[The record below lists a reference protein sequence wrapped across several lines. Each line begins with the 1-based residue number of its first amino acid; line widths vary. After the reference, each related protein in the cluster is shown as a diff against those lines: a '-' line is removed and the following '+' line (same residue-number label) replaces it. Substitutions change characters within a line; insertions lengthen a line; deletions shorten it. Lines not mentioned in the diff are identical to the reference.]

1 MIKAIIFDLDGLLV
15 DTEIISFKVYQQ
27 LLKAFNIRFS
37 KEEYSKY
44 YSGKTELNNIKQLTE
59 SYHLDWT
66 IDQGIKEVLD
76 LEQIYLSEGVLLK
89 PGAKELLSFL
99 KNHNYKIAL
108 ATSSLKERALNI
120 LDTHKLLHYF
130 DVLVFSEDIAKSKS
144 NPEIFLKALNKLD
157 ISNQETIILEDSENG
172 ILAANKAHIPVIC
185 IPDMKI
191 PANDYLDNALAV
203 YRSLNDV
210 KEYLIE
216 VQNNTPTLYTER
228 LILRKFNTKDMQA
241 IFEIFQDKIVNEFL
255 PWFPLKNI
263 EEAKKFYQERYQTI
277 YDQNQGYAYA
287 ICLKEDDIP
296 IGYINIDMNDAHD
309 LGYGLKHDFWY
320 KGIITEASFALI
332 KQAKK
337 DHIPFITATHD
348 INNYR
353 SGNVMKKIGM
363 KYCYSYEESWQP
375 KNKPITF
382 RMYQLNLD
390 EYDNRI
396 YKQYWNTYKTHF
408 IEEI

>member
-15 DTEIISFKVYQQ
+15 DTEIIFFKVYQQ

-130 DVLVFSEDIAKSKS
+130 DVLVFSEDITKSKS

-191 PANDYLDNALAV
+191 PANDYLDNALVV

-210 KEYLIE
+210 KEYLIG
-216 VQNNTPTLYTER
+216 VQNNTPHTLHR
-228 LILRKFNTKDMQA
+228 
-241 IFEIFQDKIVNEFL
+241 
-255 PWFPLKNI
+255 
-263 EEAKKFYQERYQTI
+263 TI
-277 YDQNQGYAYA
+277 N
-287 ICLKEDDIP
+287 
-296 IGYINIDMNDAHD
+296 
-309 LGYGLKHDFWY
+309 F
-320 KGIITEASFALI
+320 
-332 KQAKK
+332 
-337 DHIPFITATHD
+337 
-348 INNYR
+348 
-353 SGNVMKKIGM
+353 KKI
-363 KYCYSYEESWQP
+363 
-375 KNKPITF
+375 
-382 RMYQLNLD
+382 
-390 EYDNRI
+390 
-396 YKQYWNTYKTHF
+396 
-408 IEEI
+408 

>member
-210 KEYLIE
+210 KEYLIG

-255 PWFPLKNI
+255 PWFPLKTL
-263 EEAKKFYQERYQTI
+263 KK
-277 YDQNQGYAYA
+277 
-287 ICLKEDDIP
+287 LKSSI
-296 IGYINIDMNDAHD
+296 
-309 LGYGLKHDFWY
+309 
-320 KGIITEASFALI
+320 
-332 KQAKK
+332 KK
-337 DHIPFITATHD
+337 DIKLYMIKTK
-348 INNYR
+348 
-353 SGNVMKKIGM
+353 VMPM
-363 KYCYSYEESWQP
+363 QSV
-375 KNKPITF
+375 
-382 RMYQLNLD
+382 
-390 EYDNRI
+390 
-396 YKQYWNTYKTHF
+396 
-408 IEEI
+408 